1 MAKNG
6 RHNLAEL
13 LNYVYE
19 IARLTASSV
28 LHSRPWR
35 LSCIRD
41 TAEIDLLG

>member
-28 LHSRPWR
+28 LSFTTLAFELYP
-35 LSCIRD
+35 
-41 TAEIDLLG
+41 